1 MIGETCIDHYVY
13 GKCNRLSPEAPV
25 PIVDVT
31 HTKEVLGMS
40 ANVKENLEKLGCS
53 VYHITNS
60 NEIIKT
66 RIIDTRYNSQ
76 IVRLD
81 EEHGLDTL
89 SLDHIRTLRQDLIDN
104 AFDAAIISDY
114 NKGFLTPKAISDL
127 VSLIKET
134 NPEISIFVDT
144 KKKDCSPYSG
154 VILKINERE
163 RSLIED
169 PGKGNTIITTL
180 GEKGAEYLG
189 VTYPAIK
196 TEVSDVCGAGD
207 TFISSL
213 VFAYLCEKRDLKKA
227 IKFSNISSSISV
239 RRLGVY
245 SPTMEDLEKEGVTF
259 EKQR

>member
-1 MIGETCIDHYVY
+1 MY

-81 EEHGLDTL
+81 DEHGVDTL
-89 SLDHIRTLRQDLIDN
+89 SLGHINTLRQDLVDN
-104 AFDAAIISDY
+104 SFDAAIISDY
-114 NKGFLTPKAISDL
+114 NKGFLTPESL
-127 VSLIKET
+127 VQLISLIKET
-134 NPEISIFVDT
+134 NPKISIFVDT

-163 RSLIED
+163 RSLIEN
-169 PGKGNTIITTL
+169 KGIDNTIITTL
-180 GEKGAEYLG
+180 GENGAEYLG
-189 VTYPAIK
+189 DIYPAIK

-213 VFAYLCEKRDLKKA
+213 VFAYICENKDLKKA
-227 IKFSNISSSISV
+227 IRFSNISSSISV

-245 SPTMEDLEKEGVTF
+245 SPTIEDLEKEGVNF
-259 EKQR
+259 EKQE